1 MLIGGERE
9 LATHSRGI
17 HKARALRAK
26 LQAGRPNTRP
36 PAAAAPTV
44 AGAAVRSTRCPA
56 QALYAELL
64 AGAAVADALRA
75 AGRAAP
81 ALAAAYHCAHLS
93 GGEVAWLGASPDT

>member
-1 MLIGGERE
+1 MRPSSHAAFHRRLRFNGGQRQKQK
-9 LATHSRGI
+9 I
-17 HKARALRAK
+17 PQPARAALR
-26 LQAGRPNTRP
+26 RRDTRY
-36 PAAAAPTV
+36 
-44 AGAAVRSTRCPA
+44 PA